1 MKQFYITL
9 IRSSQR
15 HVMKRFYQQ
24 ELDDLRTKLIL
35 MGEKVNETARIAV
48 DGFLENDIEKIKHA
62 ISLDDDIDQLE
73 IEVDQAS
80 VRYVTLR
87 SPVAIDVRFILVAI
101 KASHDLERAGDEAQK
116 IAVQAKKILKR
127 SGRVGQAGTID
138 EMNRIASSMMK
149 DAITALVEEDID
161 LAHQIIK
168 RDKLVNQLNKG
179 NFKFFSAYSCDD
191 SEDEH
196 TTFFQKIFI
205 SKSIER
211 IADHA
216 KNLAQ
221 EVIYLLTGIQNSK

>member
-1 MKQFYITL
+1 
-9 IRSSQR
+9 
-15 HVMKRFYQQ
+15 MKRFYQQ

-116 IAVQAKKILKR
+116 IAFQAKKILKR